1 MRVRTD
7 AKRREIVE
15 AAAALFV
22 EQGYDRA
29 SMSAISERLG
39 GSKATLYGYFRSKE
53 ELLRAVL
60 EYDVAS
66 EAASVLED
74 FPDGEHLRDALI
86 RLGVR
91 YLTQRLSDLP
101 IANIRTVA
109 NQPDDSTIGRDF
121 YEKVLLPAWGR
132 LATSFESLMEQGRL
146 RRADPWTA
154 AMHWKGLNE
163 GETLEKRLLGA
174 SRGPDAAEIER
185 VATLAADAFLRIYG
199 PLPAADAA

>member
-60 EYDVAS
+60 EYDVTH
-66 EAASVLED
+66 EVEGVLEG
-74 FPDGEHLRDALI
+74 FPDAEHLRDGLI

-91 YLTQRLSDLP
+91 YLSRRLSDLP

-109 NQPDDSTIGRDF
+109 NQPDESTIGRDF
-121 YEKVLLPAWGR
+121 YEGVLRPAWER
-132 LATSFESLMEQGRL
+132 LAASFATLMDQGRL